1 MTPKHTY
8 PAFRG
13 TLDQLVSA
21 AALRSPAAPAVRAVD
36 AALDY
41 AALDAA
47 ATRIAHHLA
56 ALGVRPGDR
65 VALWAPKSVGVVAA
79 VVGIMR
85 AGAAYLPIDPAAP
98 LERARFIIEHCQA
111 RVLLTGGGP
120 LAALGRA
127 LPAERPPVEVVASID
142 GPAPVVDG
150 ARTAALEASSGST
163 ARGEP
168 GPPPPRSSGERSRPV
183 DGDLAYVLYTS
194 GSTGRPK
201 GVAITHAQSLAFVLP
216 AVEVFELTAAD
227 VVASHAAL
235 NFDLSVIDLY
245 CTFAAGA
252 SVVLI
257 PERYLPFP
265 AKVASLIQDLGITV
279 WNSVPSALIQL
290 TQHGQLASRDLSRLR
305 LVMFAGEPYP
315 AKHLRALR
323 EAAPHAR
330 LLNVYGQTEANSS
343 TYHEV
348 SEIPPD
354 GQLLPIGKTLPNYH
368 VFALDLEGRPITTP
382 GVEGELYVRSNAVAS
397 GYFDDPVR
405 TERAFVQNPLE
416 PSRRDIV
423 YRTGDRV
430 SYDADGNLLFHGRAD
445 AVVKV
450 RGFRVELGELES
462 VVGALPGIVDVAVI
476 AVPDEDVTNRLV
488 LYYATAEGAEVS
500 VTEVTEALVKR
511 VLRAMV
517 PEHVIREVALPRTP
531 NGKTDRRALVDRATA
546 VVDAARSG

>member
-1 MTPKHTY
+1 MMTH
-8 PAFRG
+8 
-13 TLDQLVSA
+13 TLDRLVSA
-21 AALRSPAAPAVRAVD
+21 AALRTPTAPAVRALD
-36 AALDY
+36 GALDY

-47 ATRIAHHLA
+47 ASHVAQELIG
-56 ALGVRPGDR
+56 LGVVPGDR
-65 VALWAPKSVGVVAA
+65 VALWAPKSVGAVAA
-79 VVGIMR
+79 LVGILR
-85 AGAAYLPIDPAAP
+85 AGAAYLPIDPGAP
-98 LERARFIIEHCQA
+98 LERARFIIEHGRA

-120 LAALGRA
+120 LAALTRA
-127 LPAERPPVEVVASID
+127 LPTERPALDAVASID
-142 GPAPVVDG
+142 GPAP
-150 ARTAALEASSGST
+150 ALEGLRAVALQAST
-163 ARGEP
+163 ARG
-168 GPPPPRSSGERSRPV
+168 GPSAGPSPRRPI
-183 DGDLAYVLYTS
+183 DADLAYVLYTS

-201 GVAITHAQSLAFVLP
+201 GVAITHAQSLAFVAP
-216 AVEVFELTAAD
+216 ATEVFALRPED
-227 VVASHAAL
+227 VVASHAAF
-235 NFDLSVIDLY
+235 NFDLSVIDLF
-245 CTFAAGA
+245 CTFMAGA

-265 AKVASLIQDLGITV
+265 AKIATMIQDLGITV

-290 TQHGQLASRDLSRLR
+290 TQHGQLAARDLSKLR

-343 TYHEV
+343 TYYDV
-348 SEIPPD
+348 GEIPAD
-354 GQLLPIGKTLPNYH
+354 DRLLPIGRTLPNYH
-368 VFALDLEGRPITTP
+368 VFVLDLEGRLITTP

-397 GYFDDPVR
+397 GYFDDPER
-405 TERAFVQNPLE
+405 TARAFVQDPLDHA
-416 PSRRDIV
+416 RRDVV

-462 VVGALPGIVDVAVI
+462 VVGAVPGVADVAVI

-488 LYYATAEGAEVS
+488 LYYATAEGAT
-500 VTEVTEALVKR
+500 VTEAEVIEALVKR

-517 PEHVIREVALPRTP
+517 PEHVVQETALPRTP
-531 NGKTDRRALVDRATA
+531 NGKIDRRALVDRSIAR
-546 VVDAARSG
+546 VRAAKA